1 MGKQKMKNFK
11 SVDELLDFAVKKEEE
26 AACFYTNLAQRMHKP
41 NMRQVFE
48 DFAKEEL
55 GHKAKLLAVKR
66 EKLLGPVEPTIQDLR
81 IADYLVEEEI
91 QDDMEYDGALRL
103 AMQQEKASFKLYT
116 HLAMATDNA
125 RLRATLLSLAQEEAK
140 HKLRFEIEYDEVI
153 LKGN

>member
-1 MGKQKMKNFK
+1 METFN
-11 SVDELLDFAVKKEEE
+11 SVDELLDFAVTKEEE
-26 AACFYTNLAQRMHKP
+26 SACFYTNLSQRMQRP
-41 NMRQVFE
+41 NMRKVFE

-66 EKLLGPVEPTIQDLR
+66 EKLLASVEHTVQNLK
-81 IADYLVEEEI
+81 IADYFVEEEVRE
-91 QDDMEYDGALRL
+91 DMEYDGALRL

-140 HKLRFEIEYDEVI
+140 HKLRFEIEYDDVI